1 MIAGGEPTYAGYLTY
16 NGKMVGIGTVQ
27 NFEFVPDPDT
37 GELHAVE
44 WREMVD
50 GATFTVTCDWDM
62 SSADDFWEE
71 LYPELRWQSAGQA
84 IDRMLRWIWW

>member
-16 NGKMVGIGTVQ
+16 DGKRVGIGTVQ

-37 GELHAVE
+37 DELHAVN

-50 GATFTVTCDWDM
+50 GRTFTVTCDWDM

-71 LYPELRWQSAGQA
+71 LYPELRLQSFEQA
-84 IDRMLRWIWW
+84 IDRMLRWILW